1 MIFGDKKNS
10 KRTAQLKSVLEDAV
24 DEALKRQARELAR
37 QQEGQNAYLSE
48 GIEKNQK
55 AIRSLA
61 DTVEDFLDTLQEA
74 DEAGRQSRQ
83 IQESAAK
90 REQRLLE
97 LVGLYQQQMELF
109 EQWTLG
115 QEHEMGDAGK
125 EAWQQQLSMLKGKI
139 AAESRLCAIE
149 MTGSAGEM
157 VDYRLHEV
165 LQADEPETREQEGTI
180 AKVHSQG
187 MIYQGTVVRKARV
200 TAYRKA

>member
-1 MIFGDKKNS
+1 M
-10 KRTAQLKSVLEDAV
+10 
-24 DEALKRQARELAR
+24 R
-37 QQEGQNAYLSE
+37 QQEEQNAQLNE
-48 GIEKNQK
+48 RIEKNQK

-74 DEAGRQSRQ
+74 DEAGRQLRQ
-83 IQESAAK
+83 IQESAEK

-97 LVGLYQQQMELF
+97 LIGLYQQQMELL
-109 EQWTLG
+109 EQWTIG
-115 QEHEMGDAGK
+115 QEHETGDAGK

-149 MTGSAGEM
+149 MTGFAGEM

>member
-1 MIFGDKKNS
+1 M
-10 KRTAQLKSVLEDAV
+10 KSVLEDV
-24 DEALKRQARELAR
+24 LEEAFKRQARELAR
-37 QQEGQNAYLSE
+37 QLEGQNAHLNG

-74 DEAGRQSRQ
+74 DESQRELRQ
-83 IQESAAK
+83 IQESAGK
-90 REQRLLE
+90 REQSLLE

-109 EQWTLG
+109 EQWIAG

-125 EAWQQQLSMLKGKI
+125 EVWQQQLSMLEGKI
-139 AAESRLCAIE
+139 AAQSRFCAIE
-149 MTGSAGEM
+149 MTGFAGEA

-165 LQADEPETREQEGTI
+165 LQAAEPEREEQKGTV

-187 MIYQGTVVRKARV
+187 MIYQGTVIRKARV
-200 TAYRKA
+200 TAYRKD

>member
-1 MIFGDKKNS
+1 M
-10 KRTAQLKSVLEDAV
+10 KSVLEDV
-24 DEALKRQARELAR
+24 LEEAFKRQARELAR
-37 QQEGQNAYLSE
+37 QLEGQNAHLNV

-74 DEAGRQSRQ
+74 DESQRELRQ
-83 IQESAAK
+83 IQESAGK
-90 REQRLLE
+90 REQSLLE

-109 EQWTLG
+109 EQWIAG

-125 EAWQQQLSMLKGKI
+125 EAWQQQFSMLEGKI
-139 AAESRLCAIE
+139 AAQSRFCAIE
-149 MTGSAGEM
+149 MTGFAGEA

-165 LQADEPETREQEGTI
+165 LQAAEPEREEQRGTV

-187 MIYQGTVVRKARV
+187 MIYQGTVIRKARV
-200 TAYRKA
+200 TAYRKE

>member
-1 MIFGDKKNS
+1 M
-10 KRTAQLKSVLEDAV
+10 KSVLEDV
-24 DEALKRQARELAR
+24 LEEAFKRQARELAR
-37 QQEGQNAYLSE
+37 QLEGQNAHLNG

-74 DEAGRQSRQ
+74 DESQRELRQ
-83 IQESAAK
+83 IQESAGK
-90 REQRLLE
+90 REQSLLE

-109 EQWTLG
+109 EQWIAG

-125 EAWQQQLSMLKGKI
+125 EAWQQQLSMLEGKI
-139 AAESRLCAIE
+139 AAQSRFCAIE
-149 MTGSAGEM
+149 MTGFAGEA

-165 LQADEPETREQEGTI
+165 LQAAEPEREEQKGTV

-187 MIYQGTVVRKARV
+187 MIYQGTVIRKARV
-200 TAYRKA
+200 TAYRKD

>member
-83 IQESAAK
+83 VQESAAK

-149 MTGSAGEM
+149 MTGFAGEM